1 MNSIHTP
8 VLDRIDHPRDLRLLG
23 TRELEMLTRE
33 IRSLIVDTV
42 NRNGGHLGSNLG
54 IVELTITLHRV
65 FDSPHDVL
73 LFDTGHQAYPHKLLT
88 GRRRAFDSL
97 RRPGGMSGYP
107 SRLESEHDW
116 IENSHAS
123 TALSY
128 AHGLAAAFKTRGED
142 RRVVAVVGD
151 GSLTGGMALEGLNN
165 LGHSDSN
172 VIIVLNDNG
181 RSYAPTVSLLS
192 ESLVKIR
199 SNPVYMRRQERLEQ
213 IAESVPWVG
222 DMLRRGIDATK
233 AAIRHM
239 WDPPPVFEQLGL
251 RYLGPVNGH
260 QISELEAALEKT
272 KLFDGPTLVHVITQK
287 GRGYT
292 PAENDPIKN
301 LHDLSSV
308 KEGSYTAA
316 FAGHL
321 VELGRRA
328 PEVVAVTAAMPDSTG
343 LLPFKEHFPDR
354 AFDVGI
360 AEQHAVTMAAGMA
373 LGGLRP
379 IVAIYST
386 FLTRA
391 LDQINLD
398 AALHGCPVVFCID
411 RAGVTGDD
419 GPSHHG
425 LLDMVL
431 LSKVPGMTI
440 FAPSAYEEVA
450 AMLDAAMEITD
461 GPCALRW
468 PKTPA
473 PRAGPGE
480 VGAGLSARRAAAGS
494 DVCLIGI
501 GKMLDTARQAARLL
515 EAEGVSS
522 SVWDPRVVKPLDPVM
537 ISDAVRHKLVVTVE
551 DGFREGGVG
560 QAVRDLI
567 SASTAVP
574 VVVMGL
580 PTVHIPHGAIDE
592 IMATYSLDPP
602 GVAAEVRKHI

>member
-1 MNSIHTP
+1 MTVIHTP
-8 VLDRIDHPRDLRLLG
+8 VLDRIGHPRDLRRLDA
-23 TRELEMLTRE
+23 RELEMLARE
-33 IRSLIVDTV
+33 IRSLIVATV

-65 FDSPHDVL
+65 FDSPHDVI
-73 LFDTGHQAYPHKLLT
+73 LFDTGHQTYPHKLLT
-88 GRRRAFDSL
+88 GRRPDFGSL

-128 AHGLAAAFKTRGED
+128 AHGLAAAFEARGED

-151 GSLTGGMALEGLNN
+151 GSLTGGMAMEGLNN

-172 VIIVLNDNG
+172 VVIVLNDNG

-192 ESLVKIR
+192 ESLIKIR
-199 SNPVYMRRQERLEQ
+199 SNPVYVRRQERIEE

-239 WDPPPVFEQLGL
+239 WDPPAVFEQLGL

-260 QISELEAALEKT
+260 EAAELEAALEKA

-308 KEGSYTAA
+308 QEGSYTAA

-321 VELGRRA
+321 VELGRRR
-328 PEVVAVTAAMPDSTG
+328 PEVTAVTAAMPDSTG
-343 LLPFKEHFPDR
+343 LLPFMDRFPER

-379 IVAIYST
+379 IVAVYST

-440 FAPSAYEEVA
+440 FAPSSYEEVA
-450 AMLDAAMEITD
+450 VMLDAALEMTD
-461 GPCALRW
+461 GPSALRW

-473 PRAGPGE
+473 PRAGPGG

-494 DVCLIGI
+494 DVCLIGV
-501 GKMLDTARQAARLL
+501 GKMLDAVQQAAELL
-515 EAEGVSS
+515 EAEGVSC

-537 ISDAVRHKLVVTVE
+537 IGDAVRHRLVVTVE
-551 DGFREGGVG
+551 DGLRDGGAG
-560 QAVRDLI
+560 QAVRDLV
-567 SASTAVP
+567 SASNAVP

-592 IMATYSLDPP
+592 IMAMHSLDPP
-602 GVAAEVRKHI
+602 GIAAEVRKHI

>member
-1 MNSIHTP
+1 MSMIHTP
-8 VLDRIDHPRDLRLLG
+8 VLDRIDHPRDLRRLDA
-23 TRELEMLTRE
+23 RELEMLARE
-33 IRSLIVDTV
+33 IRSLIVATV

-65 FDSPHDVL
+65 FDSPHDVI
-73 LFDTGHQAYPHKLLT
+73 LFDTGHQTYPHKLLT
-88 GRRRAFDSL
+88 GRRRDFATL

-107 SRLESEHDW
+107 SRQESEHDW

-128 AHGLAAAFKTRGED
+128 AHGLAAAFKARGED

-165 LGHSDSN
+165 LGHSDSS
-172 VIIVLNDNG
+172 VVIVLNDNG

-192 ESLVKIR
+192 ESLIKIR
-199 SNPVYMRRQERLEQ
+199 SNPVYMRRQERIEE

-233 AAIRHM
+233 AAIRYM
-239 WDPPPVFEQLGL
+239 WDPPAVFEQLGL

-260 QISELEAALEKT
+260 EADELEAALEKT

-308 KEGSYTAA
+308 KEGGYTAA

-321 VELGRRA
+321 VELGRRR
-328 PEVVAVTAAMPDSTG
+328 PDVTAVTAAMPDSTG
-343 LLPFKEHFPDR
+343 LLPFMERFPER

-379 IVAIYST
+379 IVAVYST

-398 AALHGCPVVFCID
+398 AALHGCPVVFCVD

-440 FAPSAYEEVA
+440 FAPSSYEEVA
-450 AMLDAAMEITD
+450 VMLDAALEITD

-473 PRAGPGE
+473 PRAGPGG

-494 DVCLIGI
+494 DVCLIGV
-501 GKMLDTARQAARLL
+501 GKMLDAVRQAAELL
-515 EAEGVSS
+515 ESEGVSC

-537 ISDAVRHKLVVTVE
+537 IGDAVRHRLVVTVE
-551 DGFREGGVG
+551 DGLRDGGAG
-560 QAVRDLI
+560 QAVRDLV
-567 SASTAVP
+567 SASNAVP
-574 VVVMGL
+574 VVVMGF
-580 PTVHIPHGAIDE
+580 PTAHIPHGAIDE
-592 IMATYSLDPP
+592 IMAMHSLDPP
-602 GVAAEVRKHI
+602 GIAAEVRKHI